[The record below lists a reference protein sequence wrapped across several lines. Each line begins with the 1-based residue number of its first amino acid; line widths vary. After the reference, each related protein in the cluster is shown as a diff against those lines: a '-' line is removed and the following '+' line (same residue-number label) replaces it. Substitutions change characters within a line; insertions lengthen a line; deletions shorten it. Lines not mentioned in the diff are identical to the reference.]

1 MLHSG
6 FVRRSFATGFALASL
21 VALGCDGGKPTGSVS
36 GTVKYKGSPLGD
48 GAVNFIGK
56 NGSAAVAKID
66 ASGAF
71 KIEGS
76 LDADEYRVYFSSP
89 PPEPVAPGAKPAK
102 AKADLPAKFKDPATS
117 GVVIPIKSGKNDVT
131 IEFKD

>member
-6 FVRRSFATGFALASL
+6 FVRRPIVAALALASL
-21 VALGCDGGKPTGSVS
+21 VALGCGGGKPS
-36 GTVKYKGSPLGD
+36 GTVGGTVKSKGATLGEGD
-48 GAVNFIGK
+48 VNFIGK

-89 PPEPVAPGAKPAK
+89 PPEPVAPGAKSAR

-117 GVVIPIKSGKNDVT
+117 GVVIPIKTGKNDVT